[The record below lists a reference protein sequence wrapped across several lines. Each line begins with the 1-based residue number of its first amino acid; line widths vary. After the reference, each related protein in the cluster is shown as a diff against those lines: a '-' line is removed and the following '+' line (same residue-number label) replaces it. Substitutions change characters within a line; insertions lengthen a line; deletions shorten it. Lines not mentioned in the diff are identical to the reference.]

1 MAPSNTAGPKIDLY
15 IAMYPEGLM
24 YKHWALFVDNRPDYT
39 MFHVDGSEGQY
50 RFDERK
56 KDPRTSSRNP
66 ELIQVT
72 TILQEDIPMLRQ
84 YARNQPLNRG
94 HGWNCQDYV
103 VELIEKAHEEQ
114 IITVTENKMV
124 EIRGKIEG
132 LA

>member
-1 MAPSNTAGPKIDLY
+1 MAPSNTAGLKIDLY
-15 IAMYPEGLM
+15 IAIYPRGAM
-24 YKHWALFVDNRPDYT
+24 YKHWALFVDNSLDYT

-66 ELIQVT
+66 ELIKVT
-72 TILQEDIPMLRQ
+72 TIRQGKIPILRQ
-84 YARNQPLNRG
+84 YARDQPLNRG

-103 VELIEKAHEEQ
+103 VELIEKAKKEK
-114 IITVTENKMV
+114 IITVTDNKMV
-124 EIRGKIEG
+124 EIRSKIEG